1 MGLIVMVVSSLLDS
15 ILIDSITTPSGKG
28 MDEGL
33 LVLGL
38 VAFWGTINMLLC
50 ECFARRPKWQLLNKL
65 ARIPVKFSATNDDRQ
80 QPKRGLSFL
89 SSASIIPAILRGPR
103 T

>member
-1 MGLIVMVVSSLLDS
+1 MVVSSLLHS
-15 ILIDSITTPSGKG
+15 ILADSITTPSGKS

-38 VAFWGTINMLLC
+38 VAFWGTIDMLLF
-50 ECFARRPKWQLLNKL
+50 ECFASWQKRQLLNKL
-65 ARIPVKFSATNDDRQ
+65 ARIPVEFSTTNDDRQ
-80 QPKRGLSFL
+80 QPKRRLSFL
-89 SSASIIPAILRGPR
+89 SSASIIPAILREPR